1 MNPRLVRTIRTV
13 GLVLVIALVAGIV
26 LEFAIPLLVLAL
38 GIWAAAALGLWLGE
52 RARVIRRR
60 NVTRP

>member
-1 MNPRLVRTIRTV
+1 MSPRQIRTFRTA

-38 GIWAAAALGLWLGE
+38 GIWAALGLWLGE
-52 RARVIRRR
+52 RARMIRRR
-60 NVTRP
+60 NST